1 LLNIVYV
8 KSLNKVSN
16 YQNFTMAKLKN
27 IIKQL
32 SDSDYTSIHESLIEN
47 SAEKSA
53 YLLKA
58 MRERSLSDNKIM
70 DELGVNTNAYYT
82 LRSRLNQKIEEYLL
96 QQMENPRTDLIKK
109 VANINEVIF
118 TKKRAIAIATLKKIE
133 KELLDYDLPSELTTI
148 YKTLRKLH
156 INTPDHFTYSQL
168 YNKHVAYTLAVDK
181 AEELLS
187 QYFKKYGDYTMSR
200 DETTQLELSLLTD
213 EMNNLC
219 NLYESH
225 RLYIYQSC
233 LNIFHRL
240 FVEGESYDHS
250 THEPIEDIL
259 DKMQEILSNYYL
271 DSIYH
276 HLQLVYE
283 LLRLEYYNHYKV
295 YRKAEDYYEEVNDAV
310 DTLLTNYSLHSYP
323 AQYLVSK
330 IERAQR
336 MGNEETLYEENKM
349 LFHDYEGDIEDVPKY
364 VTYVMYRALACYYAG
379 EYNESARWIN
389 NLLNELSLKKYPYA
403 QLEVK
408 AVLAL
413 QYCLMNDYDLF
424 NQLTNSIQRQ
434 IRLLGKENC
443 ESIVIFTKI
452 LKISVSDVKRDKY
465 NKIKTLAERF
475 SRFEM
480 KHFAPTMLI
489 KMDEAFI
496 NKLC

>member
-1 LLNIVYV
+1 
-8 KSLNKVSN
+8 
-16 YQNFTMAKLKN
+16 MAKLKN

-32 SDSDYTSIHESLIEN
+32 SDTDYRSIHDSLMEN

-53 YLLKA
+53 HLLKA

-109 VANINEVIF
+109 VSNINEVIF
-118 TKKRAIAIATLKKIE
+118 TKKKAIAIATLKKIE
-133 KELLDYDLPSELTTI
+133 KELLDYDLPSELTVI

-156 INTPDHFTYSQL
+156 INTPDHFNYSVQ
-168 YNKHVAYTLAVDK
+168 YNKHVAYMLAVDK

-187 QYFKKYGDYTMSR
+187 QYYKKYGEYAMSR
-200 DETTQLELSLLTD
+200 EDTNKLELTLLAD

-240 FVEGESYDHS
+240 FVVEEAFNDADM
-250 THEPIEDIL
+250 EPIEDIL
-259 DKMQEILSNYYL
+259 DKMQEILSSYYL

-295 YRKAEDYYEEVNDAV
+295 YRKAEDFYDGVNDAAA
-310 DTLLTNYSLHSYP
+310 TLLTNYSLHTYP
-323 AQYLVSK
+323 AQFLISK
-330 IERAQR
+330 IERAHR
-336 MGNEETLYEENKM
+336 LGNEETLHEENEM
-349 LFHDYEGDIEDVPKY
+349 LFHDYEGDSDDVPKY
-364 VTYVMYRALACYYAG
+364 VTYIVYRALSCYYAG
-379 EYNESARWIN
+379 RYNEAARWIN
-389 NLLNELSLKKYPYA
+389 NLLNDMSLKKYPYA

-408 AVLAL
+408 ALLAL
-413 QYCLMNDYDLF
+413 QYCLMNDFDLF
-424 NQLTNSIQRQ
+424 NQLSNSIQRQ
-434 IRLLGKENC
+434 IRLLGKDAC
-443 ESIVIFTKI
+443 DSIVVFSKI

-465 NKIKTLAERF
+465 NKIQSLSEKF
-475 SRFEM
+475 SRYKM
-480 KHFAPTMLI
+480 KHFSPTMLI
-489 KMDEAFI
+489 KMDENFI
-496 NKLC
+496 SKLC

>member
-1 LLNIVYV
+1 
-8 KSLNKVSN
+8 
-16 YQNFTMAKLKN
+16 MAKLKN

-156 INTPDHFTYSQL
+156 INTPDHFTYSQS

-181 AEELLS
+181 AEELLC

-219 NLYESH
+219 SLYESH

-240 FVEGESYDHS
+240 FVEGESYDNN

-295 YRKAEDYYEEVNDAV
+295 YRKAEDFYEEVNDAV
-310 DTLLTNYSLHSYP
+310 DTLLTNYSLHTYP
-323 AQYLVSK
+323 TQYLISK
-330 IERAQR
+330 IERARR

-349 LFHDYEGDIEDVPKY
+349 LFHDYEGDIDDVPKY
-364 VTYVMYRALACYYAG
+364 VTYIMYRALSCYYAG

-434 IRLLGKENC
+434 IRLLGKDNC
-443 ESIVIFTKI
+443 DSIVIFTKI

-465 NKIKTLAERF
+465 NKIRALAERF
-475 SRFEM
+475 ARFDM

-489 KMDEAFI
+489 KMDESFI

>member
-1 LLNIVYV
+1 
-8 KSLNKVSN
+8 
-16 YQNFTMAKLKN
+16 MAKLKN

-32 SDSDYTSIHESLIEN
+32 SDADYMAIHESLIEN

-53 YLLKA
+53 HLLKA
-58 MRERSLSDNKIM
+58 MRERSLSDTKIM

-118 TKKRAIAIATLKKIE
+118 TKKKAIAVATLKKIE
-133 KELLDYDLPSELTTI
+133 KELLDYDLPSELTVI

-156 INTPDHFTYSQL
+156 INTPEHFNYSQV
-168 YNKHVAYTLAVDK
+168 YNKHVAYMLAVDK

-187 QYFKKYGDYTMSR
+187 QYFKKYGEYSLSR
-200 DETTQLELSLLTD
+200 DETNKLELTLLVR

-219 NLYESH
+219 SLYASH

-233 LNIFHRL
+233 MNVYHRL
-240 FVEGESYDHS
+240 FVEEESFEDNL
-250 THEPIEDIL
+250 EPIEDIL
-259 DKMQEILSNYYL
+259 DRMQEILSSYHL

-310 DTLLTNYSLHSYP
+310 ATLLTNYSLHTYP
-323 AQYLVSK
+323 GQFLFSK
-330 IERAQR
+330 IERGLR
-336 MGNEETLYEENKM
+336 IGNENSLYEENEM
-349 LFHDYEGDIEDVPKY
+349 LFHDFECDIDDVPKY
-364 VTYVMYRALACYYAG
+364 VTYVTYRALSCYYAG
-379 EYNESARWIN
+379 HYNEAARWIN

-408 AVLAL
+408 AILAL

-434 IRLLGKENC
+434 VRILGKDNC
-443 ESIVIFTKI
+443 DSIVVFTKI

-465 NKIKTLAERF
+465 NKIEALAHKF
-475 SRFEM
+475 SRFES
-480 KHFAPTMLI
+480 KDFSPTTLI

-496 NKLC
+496 NKLT

>member
-1 LLNIVYV
+1 
-8 KSLNKVSN
+8 
-16 YQNFTMAKLKN
+16 MAKLKN

-32 SDSDYTSIHESLIEN
+32 SDADYMAIHESLIEN

-53 YLLKA
+53 HLLKA

-118 TKKRAIAIATLKKIE
+118 TKKKAIAVATLKKIE
-133 KELLDYDLPSELTTI
+133 KELLDYDLPSELTVI

-156 INTPDHFTYSQL
+156 INKPEHFNYSQV
-168 YNKHVAYTLAVDK
+168 YNKHVAYMLSVDK

-187 QYFKKYGDYTMSR
+187 QYFKKYGEYSLSR
-200 DETTQLELSLLTD
+200 DETNKLELTLLVK

-219 NLYESH
+219 SIYESH

-233 LNIFHRL
+233 MNVYHRL
-240 FVEGESYDHS
+240 FVAEESFEDNL
-250 THEPIEDIL
+250 EPIEDIL
-259 DKMQEILSNYYL
+259 DRVQEILSSYHL

-283 LLRLEYYNHYKV
+283 LLQLEYYNHYKV

-310 DTLLTNYSLHSYP
+310 ATLLTNYSLHTYP
-323 AQYLVSK
+323 GQFLFSK
-330 IERAQR
+330 IERGLR
-336 MGNEETLYEENKM
+336 LGNESSLYEENEM
-349 LFHDYEGDIEDVPKY
+349 LFHDFECDTDDIPKY
-364 VTYVMYRALACYYAG
+364 VTYVTYRALSCYYAG
-379 EYNESARWIN
+379 HYNEAARWIN
-389 NLLNELSLKKYPYA
+389 NLLNEFCLKKYPYA

-408 AVLAL
+408 AILAL

-434 IRLLGKENC
+434 IRILGKDQC
-443 ESIVIFTKI
+443 DSIIIFTKI

-465 NKIKTLAERF
+465 NKIEALAHKF
-475 SRFEM
+475 NRFESRD
-480 KHFAPTMLI
+480 FSPTTLI
-489 KMDEAFI
+489 KMDEAFV
-496 NKLC
+496 NKLT

>member
-1 LLNIVYV
+1 
-8 KSLNKVSN
+8 
-16 YQNFTMAKLKN
+16 MAKLKN

-156 INTPDHFTYSQL
+156 INTPDHFTYSQH

-200 DETTQLELSLLTD
+200 DETTQLELSLLSD

-240 FVEGESYDHS
+240 FVEGESYDTS
-250 THEPIEDIL
+250 SHEPIEDIL

-323 AQYLVSK
+323 AQYLISK

-364 VTYVMYRALACYYAG
+364 VTYIMYRALSCYYAG

-452 LKISVSDVKRDKY
+452 LKISVSDVKRDKH

-475 SRFEM
+475 ARFDM

-489 KMDEAFI
+489 NMDEAFI

>member
-1 LLNIVYV
+1 
-8 KSLNKVSN
+8 
-16 YQNFTMAKLKN
+16 MAKLKN

-32 SDSDYTSIHESLIEN
+32 SDTDYHSIHDSLMEN

-53 YLLKA
+53 HLLKA

-109 VANINEVIF
+109 VANINEVVF
-118 TKKRAIAIATLKKIE
+118 TKKKAIAIATLKKIE
-133 KELLDYDLPSELTTI
+133 KELLDYDLPSELTII

-156 INTPDHFTYSQL
+156 INTSDHFTYSQL
-168 YNKHVAYTLAVDK
+168 YNKHVAYMLAVDK
-181 AEELLS
+181 AEELLA
-187 QYFKKYGDYTMSR
+187 QYYKKYGEYALSR
-200 DETTQLELSLLTD
+200 EDIHKLELTLLAD

-240 FVEGESYDHS
+240 FVVDETFNDANM
-250 THEPIEDIL
+250 EPIEDIL
-259 DKMQEILSNYYL
+259 DKMQEILNSYYL

-295 YRKAEDYYEEVNDAV
+295 YRKAEDFYDGVNDAV
-310 DTLLTNYSLHSYP
+310 STLLTNYSFHTYP
-323 AQYLVSK
+323 AQFLISK
-330 IERAQR
+330 IERAHR
-336 MGNEETLYEENKM
+336 LDNEDTLNEENEM
-349 LFHDYEGDIEDVPKY
+349 LFHDFECDLDDIPKY
-364 VTYVMYRALACYYAG
+364 VTYVVYRALSCYYAG
-379 EYNESARWIN
+379 KYNESARWIN
-389 NLLNELSLKKYPYA
+389 NLLNETSLKKYPYA

-424 NQLTNSIQRQ
+424 NQLSNSIQRQ
-434 IRLLGKENC
+434 VRLLGKENC
-443 ESIVIFTKI
+443 ESIVVFSKI

-465 NKIKTLAERF
+465 NKIQSLTEKFNRF
-475 SRFEM
+475 KMQNFS
-480 KHFAPTMLI
+480 PTMLI
-489 KMDEAFI
+489 KMDDNFV

>member
-1 LLNIVYV
+1 
-8 KSLNKVSN
+8 
-16 YQNFTMAKLKN
+16 MAKLKN

-32 SDSDYTSIHESLIEN
+32 SDSDYQSIHESLIEN

-53 YLLKA
+53 HLLKA

-118 TKKRAIAIATLKKIE
+118 TKKKAIAVATLKKIE
-133 KELLDYDLPSELTTI
+133 KELLDYDLPNELTVI

-156 INTPDHFTYSQL
+156 INTPDHFTYSQF
-168 YNKHVAYTLAVDK
+168 YNKHVAYMLAVDK
-181 AEELLS
+181 AEELLA
-187 QYFKKYGDYTMSR
+187 QYYKKYGEYALSR
-200 DETTQLELSLLTD
+200 DETHKLELTLLAD

-240 FVEGESYDHS
+240 FVIEESFDDAS
-250 THEPIEDIL
+250 LEPIEDIL
-259 DKMQEILSNYYL
+259 DKMREILNSYYL

-283 LLRLEYYNHYKV
+283 LLILEYYNHYKV
-295 YRKAEDYYEEVNDAV
+295 YRKSEDYYDGVNDAV
-310 DTLLTNYSLHSYP
+310 STLLTNYSFHTYP
-323 AQYLVSK
+323 AQFLISK

-336 MGNEETLYEENKM
+336 QNNEDTLYEENEM
-349 LFHDYEGDIEDVPKY
+349 LFHDFECDTDDVPKY
-364 VTYVMYRALACYYAG
+364 VTYVVYRALSCYYAG
-379 EYNESARWIN
+379 HYNEAARWIN
-389 NLLNELSLKKYPYA
+389 NLLNENSLKKYPYA

-408 AVLAL
+408 AILAL
-413 QYCLMNDYDLF
+413 QYCLMDDYDLF
-424 NQLTNSIQRQ
+424 NQLSNSIQRQ
-434 IRLLGKENC
+434 LRLLGKENC
-443 ESIVIFTKI
+443 DSIVIFSKI
-452 LKISVSDVKRDKY
+452 LKISVSDVKRDKF
-465 NKIKTLAERF
+465 NKIQALAAKF

-480 KHFAPTMLI
+480 KNFSPTMLV
-489 KMDEAFI
+489 KMDESFI
-496 NKLC
+496 SKMC

>member
-1 LLNIVYV
+1 
-8 KSLNKVSN
+8 
-16 YQNFTMAKLKN
+16 MAKLKN

-32 SDSDYTSIHESLIEN
+32 SDSDYQSIHESLIEN

-53 YLLKA
+53 HLLKA

-118 TKKRAIAIATLKKIE
+118 TKKKAIAIATLKKIE
-133 KELLDYDLPSELTTI
+133 KELLDYDLPSELTII

-156 INTPDHFTYSQL
+156 INTPDHFSYSQL
-168 YNKHVAYTLAVDK
+168 YNKHVAYMLAVDK
-181 AEELLS
+181 AEELLA
-187 QYFKKYGDYTMSR
+187 QYYKKYGEYALSR
-200 DETTQLELSLLTD
+200 EDTHKLELTLLAD

-240 FVEGESYDHS
+240 FVIEESFHDANM
-250 THEPIEDIL
+250 EPIEDIL
-259 DKMQEILSNYYL
+259 DKMQEILNSYYL

-295 YRKAEDYYEEVNDAV
+295 YRKAEDYYDGVNDAAS
-310 DTLLTNYSLHSYP
+310 TLLTNYSLHTYP
-323 AQYLVSK
+323 AQFLISK
-330 IERAQR
+330 IERAHR
-336 MGNEETLYEENKM
+336 LSNEDTLYEENEM
-349 LFHDYEGDIEDVPKY
+349 LFHDFECDMDDVPKY
-364 VTYVMYRALACYYAG
+364 VTYVVYRALACYYAG
-379 EYNESARWIN
+379 RYNEAARWIN
-389 NLLNELSLKKYPYA
+389 NLLNEISLKKYPYA

-408 AVLAL
+408 AILAL

-424 NQLTNSIQRQ
+424 NQLSNSIQRQ
-434 IRLLGKENC
+434 VRLLGKENC
-443 ESIVIFTKI
+443 ESIVIFSKI

-465 NKIKTLAERF
+465 NKIQSLSEKFNRYDMKNF
-475 SRFEM
+475 S
-480 KHFAPTMLI
+480 PTMLI
-489 KMDEAFI
+489 KMDENFI
-496 NKLC
+496 NRLC

>member
-1 LLNIVYV
+1 
-8 KSLNKVSN
+8 
-16 YQNFTMAKLKN
+16 MAKLKN
-27 IIKQL
+27 IIRQL
-32 SDSDYTSIHESLIEN
+32 SDSDYLSIHESLMEN

-53 YLLKA
+53 HLLKA

-118 TKKRAIAIATLKKIE
+118 TKKKAIAVATLKKIE
-133 KELLDYDLPSELTTI
+133 RELLDYDLPSELTI
-148 YKTLRKLH
+148 VYKTLRKLH
-156 INTPDHFTYSQL
+156 INTPEHFSYSQQ
-168 YNKHVAYTLAVDK
+168 YNKHVAYMLAVDK
-181 AEELLS
+181 AEEMLS
-187 QYFKKYGDYTMSR
+187 QYFKKYGEYSLSR
-200 DETTQLELSLLTD
+200 EETNKLELNLLAD

-219 NLYESH
+219 ALYESH

-240 FVEGESYDHS
+240 FVAEEVHESS
-250 THEPIEDIL
+250 ELEPIEDIL
-259 DKMQEILSNYYL
+259 DKMNEILNSYYL

-295 YRKAEDYYEEVNDAV
+295 YRKAEDYYEEVNDATS
-310 DTLLTNYSLHSYP
+310 TLLTNYSLHTYP
-323 AQYLVSK
+323 GQFLISK
-330 IERAQR
+330 LERAIR
-336 MGNEETLYEENKM
+336 VGEEAMLYDEAEM
-349 LFHDYEGDIEDVPKY
+349 LFQDYEGDADDTPKY
-364 VTYVMYRALACYYAG
+364 VTYITYRAMACYYAG
-379 EYNESARWIN
+379 KYNEAARWIN
-389 NLLNELSLKKYPYA
+389 NLLNETSLKKYPYA

-408 AVLAL
+408 AILAL

-434 IRLLGKENC
+434 VRILGKDQC
-443 ESIVIFTKI
+443 DSIVVFTKI

-465 NKIKTLAERF
+465 NKIKSLVEKF
-475 SRFEM
+475 GRFEM
-480 KHFAPTMLI
+480 TNFAPTMLI
-489 KMDEAFI
+489 KMDENFI

>member
-1 LLNIVYV
+1 
-8 KSLNKVSN
+8 
-16 YQNFTMAKLKN
+16 M
-27 IIKQL
+27 
-32 SDSDYTSIHESLIEN
+32 EN

-53 YLLKA
+53 HLLKA

-118 TKKRAIAIATLKKIE
+118 TKKKAIAVATLKKIE
-133 KELLDYDLPSELTTI
+133 RELLDYDLPSELTVV

-156 INTPDHFTYSQL
+156 INTPEHFNYSQL
-168 YNKHVAYTLAVDK
+168 YNKHVAYMLAVDK
-181 AEELLS
+181 AEEMLS
-187 QYFKKYGDYTMSR
+187 QYFKKYGEYSLSR
-200 DETTQLELSLLTD
+200 EETNKLELNLLTE

-219 NLYESH
+219 ALYDSH

-240 FVEGESYDHS
+240 FVAEEVHESS
-250 THEPIEDIL
+250 ELEPIEDIL
-259 DKMQEILSNYYL
+259 DRMNDILNSYYL

-295 YRKAEDYYEEVNDAV
+295 YRKAEDYYEEVNDATS
-310 DTLLTNYSLHSYP
+310 TLLTNYSLHTYP
-323 AQYLVSK
+323 AQFLVSK
-330 IERAQR
+330 LERAIR
-336 MGNEETLYEENKM
+336 ISEEEMLYDEAEM
-349 LFHDYEGDIEDVPKY
+349 LFQDYEGDIDDVAKY
-364 VTYVMYRALACYYAG
+364 VTYIIYRALACYYSG
-379 EYNESARWIN
+379 KYNEAARWIN
-389 NLLNELSLKKYPYA
+389 NLLNETSLKKYPYA

-408 AVLAL
+408 AILAL

-434 IRLLGKENC
+434 VRILGKENC
-443 ESIVIFTKI
+443 EPIVIFTKI

-465 NKIKTLAERF
+465 NKIKTLVDKF
-475 SRFEM
+475 NRFEM
-480 KHFAPTMLI
+480 TNFSPTMLV
-489 KMDEAFI
+489 KMDESFI